1 MPNIVLTR
9 IDNRLVHG
17 QVATQWCG
25 AIGANLILVAN
36 DEVAGW
42 QQPASGPDEYGC
54 SFVRFYALL
63 DHPEDD
69 RYHPQGQRQA
79 ADLHRLREPA
89 GCRQAGGG
97 WRPHQESQHRKHAH
111 GRRQAS
117 GCRFRCR

>member
-36 DEVAGW
+36 DEVAGNSLR
-42 QQPASGPDEYGC
+42 QGLMNMAAC
-54 SFVRFYALL
+54 LRCNALL

-89 GCRQAGGG
+89 GCREAGGG
-97 WRPHQESQHRKHAH
+97 WRSHQESQHRQHAH
-111 GRRQAS
+111 VGRKAPSRHLRRS
-117 GCRFRCR
+117 